1 MEIIPRTSI
10 YWLKAHIFCTIRL
23 LADRTASEG
32 REATPNYSRKHRSA
46 SNKIRGS
53 GHTPRPKS
61 RNIRRFQQNGQAR
74 QHNRTLSRP
83 FNRNTT
89 ALPIISGPAD
99 LNRNMANL
107 RMPNTHLLT
116 RLASTVAAPRSP
128 FSPAASPP
136 IVTHLPPLATTQLR
150 FDLKKNLAAGS
161 QSHPKMAPCVHSL
174 KHEHKP
180 PAKAIKH
187 TRSKTPLL
195 ALRSARTATLIGP
208 GVSLIASEQK
218 RNQTSRHQLMQP
230 QNLLTSAHAIRSVW
244 HKDGWPFCARNPITS
259 FHCSSQ
265 RPHGRQQWT
274 AFLLP

>member
-1 MEIIPRTSI
+1 M
-10 YWLKAHIFCTIRL
+10 
-23 LADRTASEG
+23 D
-32 REATPNYSRKHRSA
+32 
-46 SNKIRGS
+46 
-53 GHTPRPKS
+53 
-61 RNIRRFQQNGQAR
+61 
-74 QHNRTLSRP
+74 
-83 FNRNTT
+83 
-89 ALPIISGPAD
+89 
-99 LNRNMANL
+99 
-107 RMPNTHLLT
+107 
-116 RLASTVAAPRSP
+116 RLASITARFPAPSTATRPHCQSSQARLILTETWQTCGCQILTFSHDWLPPSQHLGPRFHQLLVRRS
-128 FSPAASPP
+128 SLTPAASHDPTA
-136 IVTHLPPLATTQLR
+136 VR
-150 FDLKKNLAAGS
+150 FEKNLAAGS